1 MAFPCFWKKA
11 KRLQKL
17 CSPKGT
23 RCCSAMVGMFH
34 LRPIQ
39 PCHHSTP
46 SRGKNLDIRLK
57 PVENKWSR
65 TCAKDQSGKDRMPGE
80 DYEIQEGDCVSSVAF
95 SHGFFWETLWN
106 HGNNSELKSRR
117 KDPNILQAGDILHIP
132 ELTPRDESAASE
144 KKHRFKLKG
153 ATSKSGPRGSTAVPL
168 GKHNENRD
176 TIPKRCRAYHTTPSS
191 SEASDQQGEL
201 RLLSCLRI
209 RRIAQDLWRLGAL
222 PD

>member
-23 RCCSAMVGMFH
+23 RCCSAMVGMLH
-34 LRPIQ
+34 LRPFE
-39 PCHHSTP
+39 PCYHSTP
-46 SRGKNLDIRLK
+46 SRGKNLDLRLK

-106 HGNNSELKSRR
+106 HGNNFRTQIQAQRPEHSSRGR
-117 KDPNILQAGDILHIP
+117 HITHPGIDSQRRVRRVGKEASLQTQGGDIQIRP
-132 ELTPRDESAASE
+132 SRINGGSA
-144 KKHRFKLKG
+144 G
-153 ATSKSGPRGSTAVPL
+153 
-168 GKHNENRD
+168 
-176 TIPKRCRAYHTTPSS
+176 
-191 SEASDQQGEL
+191 
-201 RLLSCLRI
+201 
-209 RRIAQDLWRLGAL
+209 
-222 PD
+222 